1 MKLLTRFVS
10 PLVLCL
16 ALCIP
21 AFAVHADELQDA
33 QLLVKEGKASQ
44 ALDKLNSYLAKRPK
58 DPQARFMKGMIYT
71 QAGRTQEAIKVFQDL
86 TVDYPDLPEPYN
98 NLAVLYFGMGQY
110 DKARNAL
117 ETAIRTHPAYATA
130 HENLGDVYAKLASQ
144 AYNKALQLD
153 HSNTNAQTKLALIT
167 ELFNPPASINS
178 KPAPVAVAAA
188 PAAPAAPAA
197 AKQPAAPAPAPA
209 APAVAAAKPATPPV
223 TVAAAKPVEKPVV
236 APTPAKPVEPPAA
249 KPAAVP
255 SEKAQDKA
263 AEKERK
269 EKEKEA
275 DKPNPQD
282 VVKAANAWARAWS
295 NKNVSA
301 YIAAYDRSYK
311 PAGDTRANWEKVR
324 KERITHPRSIKVQL
338 LSPQVS
344 FKDSRHASITFRQN
358 YESDALKSTTRK
370 TLTMVKSG
378 ERWLIVD
385 ESTH

>member
-33 QLLVKEGKASQ
+33 QQLVKEGKSSQ
-44 ALDKLNSYLAKRPK
+44 ALDKLNNYLSKRPK

-71 QAGRTQEAIKVFQDL
+71 QAGRTQEAIKMFQEL

-110 DKARNAL
+110 EKARNAL

-178 KPAPVAVAAA
+178 KPAPAAA
-188 PAAPAAPAA
+188 PAAPVAPAV
-197 AKQPAAPAPAPA
+197 AKQPAVAAPAPA
-209 APAVAAAKPATPPV
+209 APAPVAAKPATPPV
-223 TVAAAKPVEKPVV
+223 TVAAAKPVEKPVA
-236 APTPAKPVEPPAA
+236 APATAKPAEPPAA
-249 KPAAVP
+249 KPAATP
-255 SEKAQDKA
+255 SEKPQDKDKA
-263 AEKERK
+263 VEKER
-269 EKEKEA
+269 KEKEA

-282 VVKAANAWARAWS
+282 VIKAANAWARAWS
-295 NKNVSA
+295 SKNVSA
-301 YIAAYDRSYK
+301 YIAAYDKSYK

-324 KERITHPRSIKVQL
+324 KERISHPHSIKVQL

-370 TLTMVKSG
+370 TLAMVKSG
-378 ERWLIVD
+378 ERWLIVE
-385 ESTH
+385 ESNH